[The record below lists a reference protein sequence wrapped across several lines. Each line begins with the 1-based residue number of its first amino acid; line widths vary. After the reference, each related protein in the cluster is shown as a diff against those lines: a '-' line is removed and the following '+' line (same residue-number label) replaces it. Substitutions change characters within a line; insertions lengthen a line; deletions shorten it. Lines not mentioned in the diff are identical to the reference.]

1 MDKRKPI
8 HFNDAMQ
15 LLDVARESKQRVNL
29 LVWEGKTG
37 NVIEYKG
44 WMVSSS
50 SWRKG
55 WHKIINP
62 VNNQIRTVPDI
73 FIFNIN
79 GQQIFL

>member
-79 GQQIFL
+79 GHQIYL

>member
-1 MDKRKPI
+1 MNERKPL
-8 HFNDAMQ
+8 HFNEAMQ
-15 LLDVARESKQRVNL
+15 LLDIARESKQRVNL

-73 FIFNIN
+73 FIFKIN
-79 GQQIFL
+79 DHQIYL

>member
-15 LLDVARESKQRVNL
+15 LLDIARESKQRVNL

-79 GQQIFL
+79 GHQIYL

>member
-15 LLDVARESKQRVNL
+15 LLDIARESKQRVNL

-37 NVIEYKG
+37 NVIEYNG

-79 GQQIFL
+79 GHQIYL